1 MERLPFTTVTASSW
15 SCAQHTCGGDPTVTL
30 HSCRIVDG
38 INEWG
43 GEGILEHHPVH
54 HGLTFPNGMAA
65 QLYAMK
71 VGLIREYRHHPE
83 TFAVRAEARRVNAER
98 AGR

>member
-43 GEGILEHHPVH
+43 GFNGQADTSINNDAAYDPVQP
-54 HGLTFPNGMAA
+54 GLAFLDAKY
-65 QLYAMK
+65 Q
-71 VGLIREYRHHPE
+71 
-83 TFAVRAEARRVNAER
+83 
-98 AGR
+98 